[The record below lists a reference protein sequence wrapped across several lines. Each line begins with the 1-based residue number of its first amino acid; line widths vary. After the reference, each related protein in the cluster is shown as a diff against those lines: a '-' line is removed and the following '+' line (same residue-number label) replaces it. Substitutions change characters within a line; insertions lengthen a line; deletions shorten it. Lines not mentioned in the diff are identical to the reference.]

1 MRESSPKNQ
10 RRSILLVSAI
20 GGAVIKF
27 FYPLLHFTGT
37 AWVIV
42 KSSRLLVNSSKRR
55 LFQKLFNHQ
64 LYSTG
69 VRALYI
75 NVVVGALI
83 GVLMISRLY
92 DYLPGEALENQFGSL
107 FVLIVIRELGPLIS
121 GLILIARSGTAVTY
135 EIGYLQLRGEL
146 GVLRGLGVNPAFI
159 LLLPVVIAFPASLL
173 IMFIYFDVVVF
184 LSSYFMIW
192 LSDPSARF
200 AGLSM
205 AVLQQIQTSELLIN
219 ALKALLGG
227 LMIGLV
233 SIHFGLKVSKDH
245 LSISNAISTSVTIQL
260 AVFLALNVLLS
271 YLAYSR

>member
-135 EIGYLQLRGEL
+135 EIGYLQLQGEF

-159 LLLPVVIAFPASLL
+159 LLLPVVIAFPVSLL

-200 AGLSM
+200 TGLSM
-205 AVLQQIQTSELLIN
+205 AVLEQIQNSELLIN
-219 ALKALLGG
+219 ALKAVLGG

>member
-1 MRESSPKNQ
+1 MRESSSKIQ
-10 RRSILLVSAI
+10 RRPIPLVSTI
-20 GGAVIKF
+20 GGAVIQF
-27 FYPLLHFTGT
+27 FHPLLHFTGT

-42 KSSRLLVNSSKRR
+42 KSSRLLLNSAKRR

-159 LLLPVVIAFPASLL
+159 LLLPVVIAFPVSLL

-200 AGLSM
+200 TGLSM
-205 AVLQQIQTSELLIN
+205 AVLEQIQNSELLIN
-219 ALKALLGG
+219 ALKAVLGG